1 MPRRRRQR
9 LLPVESISDRQPN
22 DRVERRDGRLYV
34 VDTNGFFAPVEVR
47 DDETAGWPTFQA
59 NTQKTFRAEELNRAF
74 RAVALTSVLTE
85 EGREMRLNAL
95 RARWRALFGDAKF
108 VVED

>member
-9 LLPVESISDRQPN
+9 LLPVENISDRQPT
-22 DRVERRDGRLYV
+22 DRLERCDGRLYL
-34 VDTNGFFAPVEVR
+34 VDTNGYFAAVEVR
-47 DDETAGWPTFQA
+47 DEETEGWPTFQA
-59 NTQKTFRAEELNRAF
+59 NTQKMVRAEEINRWF
-74 RAVALTSVLTE
+74 RIVALTSVLTE

-95 RARWRALFGDAKF
+95 RARWRDLFGDAKF